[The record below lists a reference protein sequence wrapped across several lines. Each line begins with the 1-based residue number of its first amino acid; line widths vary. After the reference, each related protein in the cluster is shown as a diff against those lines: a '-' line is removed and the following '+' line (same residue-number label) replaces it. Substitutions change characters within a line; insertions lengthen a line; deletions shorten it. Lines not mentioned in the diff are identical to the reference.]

1 MYIIYITLWVA
12 DGLDGVLPLFLAVH
26 NHMEMIYIY
35 TESAAHH
42 LASPASREKK
52 NSNGAQTML
61 GLIEMNFE
69 RFKVSSIR
77 YERGS
82 SSRSVVK
89 KSA

>member
-1 MYIIYITLWVA
+1 
-12 DGLDGVLPLFLAVH
+12 
-26 NHMEMIYIY
+26 MEMIYIY

-42 LASPASREKK
+42 LASPASREKKK